1 MQTLKTALKG
11 LLLAAAACVAIAVA
25 GCAKWQEISLRYVP
39 DSAAQAATKFF
50 PAKVAVAAVRWDS
63 RDGAVGHVF
72 EANGTKLANLRIS
85 DPGQQI
91 AQVVAQAFQAAGLQP
106 VAVGAI
112 APGDKPPPG
121 IDFLAITEIDEL
133 TCEKNFQST
142 PNPEAFRLNTHVRLK
157 LTILGPGRAPFTGE
171 GISVIDEPPPNAD
184 LATYKPAITEPA
196 DAVSVA
202 LSRAIRSVLDQP
214 AIAHALPHRT
224 AIPFERSRH

>member
-1 MQTLKTALKG
+1 MKTVLKG
-11 LLLAAAACVAIAVA
+11 LLLTAAGCAAIAVA

-50 PAKVAVAAVRWDS
+50 PAKVAVAAARWDS

-72 EANGTKLANLRIS
+72 EANGSRLAKLRIGQ
-85 DPGQQI
+85 PGQQI

-106 VAVGAI
+106 VAVGAV

-133 TCEKNFQST
+133 TCEKSFQST
-142 PNPEAFRLNTHVRLK
+142 PGSGAFRLKARVRLK
-157 LTILGPGRAPFTGE
+157 ITVLGPRRAPFTGE
-171 GISVIDEPPPNAD
+171 GLGGFDEEPPGAD
-184 LATYKPAITEPA
+184 PATSKPEIAEPA
-196 DAVSVA
+196 DAVSIA

-224 AIPFERSRH
+224 AVPFERSRH